1 MPKSVLVLDDIGT
14 GGGAGGIISASIS
27 GGSLQSVTR
36 FGWAAG
42 AGLEAAFTDNL
53 TARVEYLFVGLQN
66 GVCNVGS
73 QCGFPAPGV

>member
-1 MPKSVLVLDDIGT
+1 LRYIRT
-14 GGGAGGIISASIS
+14 GGGAVGIISAGIS
-27 GGSLQSVTR
+27 GGHRLQSVTR

-53 TARVEYLFVGLQN
+53 TARVEYLSVGLQN
-66 GVCNVGS
+66 GNVGS